1 MRNTQNGYYTLN
13 QRTVE
18 RSKQIFEKHGM
29 KPFTAAHLKAW
40 KDDVLNVCYRGD
52 LYVLG
57 YIFDVKGTLL
67 EDDFFGRYLLVLK
80 TCSQTTNVLVLDELF
95 NSTGKVVM
103 DVNLD

>member
-40 KDDVLNVCYRGD
+40 KDDVLNVLSWRFVRFWVTS
-52 LYVLG
+52 LMLKVL
-57 YIFDVKGTLL
+57 F
-67 EDDFFGRYLLVLK
+67 
-80 TCSQTTNVLVLDELF
+80 
-95 NSTGKVVM
+95 
-103 DVNLD
+103 